1 MSEAI
6 ISKIIEDAHR
16 IVNSTLEEGNANA
29 SKIIAR
35 ANNDANIYLQDNMKA
50 SIAERQEILRRRI
63 SVANLEVKKLIL
75 AAKKEVL
82 DSAFDVAKKTI
93 LALPK
98 EEYKAII
105 AGMLQSASDKDIV
118 YISERD
124 ASIITANFITTQSKL
139 LGVKI
144 KRAKEFVDI
153 EGGIIL
159 SDGSMDKN
167 LSIEVELAS
176 LREELETEIAK
187 EMFGEY

>member
-82 DSAFDVAKKTI
+82 DSAFDMAKKTI

-124 ASIITANFITTQSKL
+124 ASIITANFITTQAKL